1 MADTRRPALLITLD
15 VLIEDIEV
23 FVMSG
28 PMLIYVLGG
37 GGVGKSA
44 LTLRLVT
51 DNFAEDYDPTIEDS
65 YRKQIKVDGIPA
77 TVDIVDTAGQ
87 EEYNAMRDQ
96 WIRNGK
102 GFLLVYSISNR
113 GSFKELENIMDEM
126 TRAKDDDNIPIVLA
140 GNKCDLDESER
151 EVQKEEGQKLAEE
164 WGVPFF
170 ETSAKTKINDHE
182 VFYEIVREVRKYD
195 EAKIKENGE
204 GQPKKKKF
212 RCDIL

>member
-1 MADTRRPALLITLD
+1 
-15 VLIEDIEV
+15 
-23 FVMSG
+23 MSG

-140 GNKCDLDESER
+140 GNKCDLDEAER

>member
-1 MADTRRPALLITLD
+1 
-15 VLIEDIEV
+15 
-23 FVMSG
+23 MSG

-140 GNKCDLDESER
+140 GNKCDLDEAER

-195 EAKIKENGE
+195 EAKKKESGE

>member
-1 MADTRRPALLITLD
+1 
-15 VLIEDIEV
+15 
-23 FVMSG
+23 
-28 PMLIYVLGG
+28 MLIYVLGG

-195 EAKIKENGE
+195 EAKKKESGE

>member
-1 MADTRRPALLITLD
+1 
-15 VLIEDIEV
+15 
-23 FVMSG
+23 MSG

-195 EAKIKENGE
+195 EAKKKESGE

>member
-1 MADTRRPALLITLD
+1 
-15 VLIEDIEV
+15 
-23 FVMSG
+23 MSG
-28 PMLIYVLGG
+28 NMLIYVLGG

-51 DNFAEDYDPTIEDS
+51 DNFAEHYDPTIEDS

-87 EEYNAMRDQ
+87 EEFNAMRDS

-102 GFLLVYSISNR
+102 GFLLVYSLTNR
-113 GSFKELENIMDEM
+113 GSFEELETIMDEM
-126 TRAKDDDNIPIVLA
+126 TRARDDDNIPIVLA
-140 GNKCDLDESER
+140 GNKCDLGETER
-151 EVQKEEGQKLAEE
+151 EVTAEEGKALAEQ

-182 VFYEIVREVRKYD
+182 VFYEIVREIRKF
-195 EAKIKENGE
+195 EEEKLKEKE
-204 GQPKKKKF
+204 EEMPKKKPFK
-212 RCDIL
+212 CNIL